1 MSVEVN
7 SYEELHICNV
17 NEKTAAI
24 CGLVGEYLIA
34 NWGINFLQLT
44 VDSKLYEADEAI
56 AEGSQLY
63 TVCKGLAE
71 AKEVQVAL
79 RACGAT

>member
-24 CGLVGEYLIA
+24 CGLVGEYLVA
-34 NWGINFLQLT
+34 NWGINSLQLT

-63 TVCKGLAE
+63 SVCKGHAE
-71 AKEVQVAL
+71 AKEIG
-79 RACGAT
+79 RAHV